1 MTLNYGSILVEQ
13 STANSILLA
22 IENWALY
29 VTYQPNISDL
39 PAENFVSINLGKVRR
54 ILVAKNMYFKTQ
66 ADAEALLAK
75 MDLLNDT
82 GSMDIRINTVAASY
96 FAFNTAKT
104 TFPSFCTDI
113 TPITKLAFGAGTVYK
128 VAQLKWRQNAP
139 LTT

>member
-1 MTLNYGSILVEQ
+1 MTLNYGSIYVEQ
-13 STANSILLA
+13 STANEILLA

-39 PAENFVSINLGKVRR
+39 PSENFVSINLGKVRR
-54 ILVAKNMYFKTQ
+54 ILTAKNMYFKTQ

-75 MDLLNDT
+75 MDLLNT
-82 GSMDIRINTVAASY
+82 AGGMNIRILTVTGSY

-104 TFPSFCTDI
+104 TFPAFCTDI
-113 TPITKLAFGAGTVYK
+113 APMTKVAFGAGTVYK
-128 VAQLKWRQNAP
+128 VSQIKWRQNAP